1 MKKFLKTLYFSVLVA
16 SLSSLMFAQS
26 LPDWVSKPVFK
37 KGNDI
42 YYVGMGVDKDKV
54 VARNKAIE
62 DIKSKV
68 VESILVEITSDVK
81 REMLITSEEGNVEVV
96 NKLTSEVGTKGK
108 ARIFVPAPENEYS
121 FQDKS
126 GNYVV
131 YLLVKYPENKI
142 KEERERIEQIYK
154 DIIRS
159 VDKFLEEGDNYA
171 SEGKLINAV
180 ISYTIAAK
188 NAINVEERK
197 MKYPEIIKRIEDI
210 LSRTSI
216 DVVEGNNKTVNVG
229 DSGEIKFG
237 VFYNSEGKKIPVKD
251 VNLIFR
257 VVEGGAEINNSGT
270 TDENGIAICNVN
282 RAIRFENKKISIKAF
297 LNIDFS
303 SLATIN
309 QSTRRDASKLIS
321 KSRLIQAEAT
331 WYLNTTKAN
340 KATIIAFIEK
350 NGNYSYNSTL
360 SSSLLK
366 YILKKGYKASKVQ
379 IPKKISDPSYEDISN
394 YAKGLTVVLVKISE
408 PNEKEID
415 FGNEKIKRVTSSI
428 TIEVYDNN
436 GNLLNSENFEVKASS
451 KEKLVSNLDRNIG
464 QKIEEMTF

>member
-1 MKKFLKTLYFSVLVA
+1 MKKFFQIFCFSVFII
-16 SLSSLMFAQS
+16 SLSSLTFAQN

-42 YYVGMGVDKDKV
+42 YYVGMGIDKDKV

-62 DIKSKV
+62 DIKSRV

-81 REMLITSEEGNVEVV
+81 REMLITSDQENTEVV
-96 NKLTSEVGTKGK
+96 NKLTSEVSTKGK
-108 ARIFVPAPENEYS
+108 ARIFVPTPESEYS

-131 YLLVKYPENKI
+131 YLLVKYPEDKI
-142 KEERERIEQIYK
+142 KEERARIEQIYK
-154 DIIRS
+154 DMIRS
-159 VDKFLEEGDNYA
+159 VDKFLEEGENYA
-171 SEGKLINAV
+171 KEGKLINAV
-180 ISYTIAAK
+180 ISYTIAAR

-197 MKYPEIIKRIEDI
+197 MNYPEIIKRMEDI
-210 LSRTSI
+210 LSRISI
-216 DVVEGNNKTVNVG
+216 EVLEGNNKTVSIVS
-229 DSGEIKFG
+229 SGEIKFG
-237 VFYNSEGKKIPVKD
+237 VFYNSEGKKIPVRD

-257 VVEGGAEINNSGT
+257 VVEGGAEINTFGT

-282 RAIRFENKKISIKAF
+282 RVVRFENKKLSIKAF

-309 QSTRRDASKLIS
+309 QDTRRDASKLIG

-331 WYLNTTKAN
+331 WYMNVAKAN
-340 KATIIAFIEK
+340 KATIIAFVEK
-350 NGNYSYNSTL
+350 NGNYSYDSTL
-360 SSSLLK
+360 SSSLLN
-366 YILKKGYKASKVQ
+366 YILKKGYKASNVQ
-379 IPKKISDPSYEDISN
+379 LSKKISSPSYERISSSV
-394 YAKGLTVVLVKISE
+394 KGLTVVLVKVSE

-415 FGNEKIKRVTSSI
+415 FGNEKVKRVTSLI
-428 TIEVYDNN
+428 TIEVYDED
-436 GNLLNSENFEVKASS
+436 GNLINSENFEAKASS
-451 KEKLVSNLDRNIG
+451 RENLLSNLPRNIG